1 VGILQMDVLEYRLK
15 GEYGV
20 ELKRETL
27 PFKYVR
33 WVETTP
39 KPLDRLRLTSTTARA
54 IDRARGATC

>member
-1 VGILQMDVLEYRLK
+1 MDVLEYRLK